1 MSNLFA
7 LILIVGIV
15 MFATGKGGPMAIPM
29 MAVGAVGVAIASFMP
44 TSKPPRTTSR
54 TDWGA

>member
-15 MFATGKGGPMAIPM
+15 IFATGKGGPMAIPM
-29 MAVGAVGVAIASFMP
+29 MAVGAVGIAIASFMP
-44 TSKPPRTTSR
+44 ASKRRKSGDGP
-54 TDWGA
+54 DWM

>member
-15 MFATGKGGPMAIPM
+15 FFATGKGGPMAIPM
-29 MAVGAVGVAIASFMP
+29 MAVGAVGIAIASFMP
-44 TSKPPRTTSR
+44 VSHRQKKARR
-54 TDWGA
+54 LDKM